1 MANVNATTGT
11 DNFNGSSGTT
21 SGDDQISVTAQN
33 RIQSGDLFDGG
44 GGYDTLRATASINFT
59 SIVDSASSGI
69 KNMERVL
76 YTTGSTLTFRSDQFG
91 SGLISDSVNITGVT
105 GSTQTLAINMSLGDT
120 LDMSGWTFTNWTA
133 GTDLITVTGSASTD
147 TLVVGTERVTY
158 NGGASLDTVD
168 FSALSGQS
176 VSLTLN
182 GSTAISA
189 TTSTGAV
196 HTLSNV
202 EYVIGTGGDDTING
216 DSAANIITGGAGN
229 DTLSGGGGDDKF
241 ILSNGFGTD
250 TITGG
255 ESGETS
261 GDSILAR
268 GATGNLTVTYTG
280 NEAGTI
286 TDGSNTATFS
296 QIERVVVGAGNDTM
310 NAAAATTAVYLDGSA
325 GNDTLTG
332 GSGNDTLIGDGDL
345 LINGSLEAG
354 MPANSVNYVA
364 VEGWKNASGDVLEV
378 WGNGFNG
385 ESAADGVNFV
395 EIDNT
400 GTLNNDTLYQDV
412 NTVAGQTYTLTFTAS
427 QREANVE
434 DVAIYW
440 DGALVATVRP
450 ASGLST
456 YTYSLTAAG
465 SLTRLEFREIAAQ
478 SNGLGV
484 MLDAIS
490 LVPSGDDVLDGGA
503 GADTMTGGAGHD
515 TYYVDNV
522 GDVVVDRATD
532 AGTDLVY
539 SSITFA
545 ATGTNQ
551 DGVENITLTGSTNI
565 NATGNALNNIIIGNT
580 GNNILTGGTG
590 DDRLTGNAGNDI
602 LTGGANADRFVY
614 DAHMLTAQSDVVT
627 DFSVA
632 QGDVID
638 LGTAG
643 PASWEV
649 LQGHLLFV
657 DGANNAYLAGKWNGT
672 DQLLTLSGIN
682 VGTLSA
688 AQFVFDTSGDARNIT
703 GTANED
709 RIFGGLG
716 NDTIYAGGG
725 HDRIFGDAGDDLI
738 YGEAGNDRIHTH
750 AGNDTVYAGDGH
762 DQIYGGD
769 GDDYIDG
776 GEGNNHLEG
785 AAGNDTLIAGSG
797 NDYMHGGTGA
807 DTMTGGAGADTYFVD
822 DVGDVVVESVSD
834 AGRDWVFTS
843 ISFSLGG
850 TAAGVENATL
860 EGTADLSLTGNA
872 LANVLNGNSGNNT
885 LDGGDGSD
893 TLNGGDGND
902 TLIGGAGNDRLAG
915 GAGAD
920 SMTGGAGNDIYEV
933 DDTGDAVN
941 EAVGDGGT
949 DTVNTS
955 ISFAMTGTAAGVEN
969 GTLLGTANLNLTGNA
984 LANILTGNGGHNVL
998 DGGDGNDRLIGGGGD
1013 DTLHGGDGL
1022 DTLEGGQGNDT
1033 LYGGAGN
1040 DRIFGGAGDDIIH
1053 GGAGND
1059 SLAGDTGSDTFVFEA
1074 GFGRDT
1080 INGFNAAEDKLN
1092 LTALNIDSAAELLPY
1107 ATNSGAN
1114 MLVTISTGNVITILN
1129 FSTAQVHDG
1138 MFVT

>member
-1 MANVNATTGT
+1 MANVTATTSV
-11 DNFNGSSGTT
+11 DNFNGTSGTT
-21 SGDDQISVTAQN
+21 SGNDEILVNNQNQINAT
-33 RIQSGDLFDGG
+33 DLFNGG
-44 GGYDTLRATASINFT
+44 GGTDTLRLGSSINFT
-59 SIVDSASSGI
+59 SMVNGASSGI
-69 KNMERVL
+69 KNIEIVRFNGAA
-76 YTTGSTLTFRSDQFG
+76 TATFRSDQFG
-91 SGLISDSVNITGVT
+91 AGLLVDNLTIRGAGGVQNFVVNMVSGATTLNMLSWQFSLWTG
-105 GSTQTLAINMSLGDT
+105 
-120 LDMSGWTFTNWTA
+120 
-133 GTDLITVTGSASTD
+133 GTDLITVNGSTGNDTIIVSSQHTIFDGGAGSDTVDYSSWGGGFTLTLNTSNWVNAVWNSGLFDTFRNVENVTGSADAD
-147 TLVVGTERVTY
+147 TITGDSA
-158 NGGASLDTVD
+158 NN
-168 FSALSGQS
+168 ALSGAGG
-176 VSLTLN
+176 N
-182 GSTAISA
+182 D
-189 TTSTGAV
+189 
-196 HTLSNV
+196 
-202 EYVIGTGGDDTING
+202 VIN
-216 DSAANIITGGAGN
+216 GGAGN
-229 DTLSGGGGDDKF
+229 DTL
-241 ILSNGFGTD
+241 N
-250 TITGG
+250 
-255 ESGETS
+255 
-261 GDSILAR
+261 
-268 GATGNLTVTYTG
+268 
-280 NEAGTI
+280 
-286 TDGSNTATFS
+286 
-296 QIERVVVGAGNDTM
+296 
-310 NAAAATTAVYLDGSA
+310 
-325 GNDTLTG
+325 
-332 GSGNDTLIGDGDL
+332 
-345 LINGSLEAG
+345 
-354 MPANSVNYVA
+354 
-364 VEGWKNASGDVLEV
+364 
-378 WGNGFNG
+378 
-385 ESAADGVNFV
+385 
-395 EIDNT
+395 
-400 GTLNNDTLYQDV
+400 
-412 NTVAGQTYTLTFTAS
+412 
-427 QREANVE
+427 
-434 DVAIYW
+434 
-440 DGALVATVRP
+440 
-450 ASGLST
+450 
-456 YTYSLTAAG
+456 
-465 SLTRLEFREIAAQ
+465 
-478 SNGLGV
+478 
-484 MLDAIS
+484 
-490 LVPSGDDVLDGGA
+490 
-503 GADTMTGGAGHD
+503 
-515 TYYVDNV
+515 
-522 GDVVVDRATD
+522 
-532 AGTDLVY
+532 
-539 SSITFA
+539 
-545 ATGTNQ
+545 
-551 DGVENITLTGSTNI
+551 
-565 NATGNALNNIIIGNT
+565 
-580 GNNILTGGTG
+580 GGTG
-590 DDRLTGNAGNDI
+590 DDVITGGAGNDI